1 VPLRHLAEHE
11 RPTTDGAHHRPP
23 RRRRLPDRRARPR
36 ARRSPA
42 RLQLVRDAAIS
53 FPGARRTYGSGSLA
67 QHTVNHPVTDGDGG
81 LVLDRR
87 HYPELGPD
95 GGGETPTEVA
105 GKVCGLLGPAV
116 REVYPK
122 ARCGTSKRGP
132 KVWFGRPL
140 QGQDPTI
147 DLVVALTRRLGG
159 GLWIPNLEKGTWEA
173 SDPELHTALL
183 NGGSAALRRTR
194 RRVIRLA
201 KAWNKQFTQP
211 GLSSFNISAIA
222 LASVQPGLGLAEA
235 LQRFFADAA
244 ASLATGRNTPDPA
257 GVSPPLKLLMPRTT
271 VVRRLRAAADALADA
286 LAHDDDPGAVQ
297 AALHQVFWDYVDAPG
312 DGRLAQAV
320 AALRPRTPVATTSLG
335 LAGPPALVV
344 PTRAFGGSTPPPGP
358 R

>member
-1 VPLRHLAEHE
+1 MGH
-11 RPTTDGAHHRPP
+11 TTDLLDDVRHRIAAHDLVLGESRT
-23 RRRRLPDRRARPR
+23 
-36 ARRSPA
+36 

-53 FPGARRTYGSGSLA
+53 FPGALHTYGSGSLA

-87 HYPELGPD
+87 HCSELGPD
-95 GGGETPTEVA
+95 GLGETPTEVTE
-105 GKVCGLLGPAV
+105 KLCELLGPAV

-122 ARCGTSKRGP
+122 ARCGSSKRGP
-132 KVWFGRPL
+132 KVWFGQPL
-140 QGQDPTI
+140 QEQDPTV
-147 DLVVALTRRLGG
+147 DLVVALTRRIGS

-183 NGGSAALRRTR
+183 NGGPAALRRTR

-211 GLSSFNISAIA
+211 GLSSFNTSAIA
-222 LASVQPGLGLAEA
+222 LASVQPRFGLAEA

-271 VVRRLRAAADALADA
+271 IVRRLRAATDALADA

-297 AALHQVFWDYVDAPG
+297 AGLHQVLWDYVDAPG
-312 DGRLAQAV
+312 GSQLAQAV

-335 LAGPPALVV
+335 LAGPPAIVV
-344 PTRAFGGSTPPPGP
+344 PTRAFGGSTPPPAP